1 MKIEAELTDD
11 QLDEIVRIR
20 LDHLADN
27 MEDYLHR
34 AEVPLKDDIKD
45 YKMLVKAANY
55 FKVPNEQ
62 RKPLKFVAGEGSLHI
77 LRKKRRNHKEDVL
90 YSEAGHDPG
99 SAWQHWGSEE

>member
-34 AEVPLKDDIKD
+34 AEVPLKGDIKD

-62 RKPLKFVAGEGSLHI
+62 RKPLKFVAGEGGLHI
-77 LRKKRRNHKEDVL
+77 LRKKRRNHQEDVL
-90 YSEAGHDPG
+90 YSETGRDSG
-99 SAWQHWGSEE
+99 NSWEYWDSEE